1 MADVTVEFGAKDAGL
16 SQTLKNVQKELAD
29 LDTQQKKTAMS
40 ADEFQ
45 RSLSRTKGLQGMEQ
59 KLKAMS
65 SEADKSS
72 LSLGKIGLAA
82 GVAGVAVKAGMMA
95 METATAAARAVV
107 DGFVQ
112 AIDLGGKLNDLSSRT
127 GETAGNLLVLQRAFE
142 NSGVGADAVGQSI
155 NKLQKFMAEAAAGG
169 AQQTETL
176 NALGISMSDLAG
188 KTPTEQMQVLAQK
201 IAAISDPAERARAS
215 MEIFGKSG
223 GQLLPLLNDFSGELD
238 TARGQLGSMPGAM
251 DRSAKAMDDLGDG
264 MGAISSKAMEF
275 AAGFIEKALPALNAF
290 TSALSGVDATG
301 WGQALMKQVMAVTDF
316 LVSAFKAPMPAIQ
329 AIGIALLAGVKQA
342 GNNYLNSLIDAGN
355 FLRAFFSSELPK
367 LIAGQIGI
375 ALIKTVID
383 FSKFFVDNI
392 NSVVKGFEEFFGKAI
407 ENVITFFSNSFN
419 KVVNAFA
426 ADFKNAMSDPIG
438 FVTGKFNSALAFVS
452 ENGAMA
458 FKTAFDAAGGS
469 VLDKIS
475 SGLGATSDMYG
486 ERLKKNTAGL
496 TNEFNKV
503 IGSFEKSD
511 IDIFGAKESSAAAVE
526 KFKEVEAI
534 GTKIRTDFEKSA
546 KSAGEIKNNTSGAAN
561 DADSIKDSFSK
572 AESSARSM
580 KQELSTSANLLK
592 SIAEAEAKKSTG
604 ISGLE
609 ERAQKQIKGGQFQA
623 AKKTAEQIQN
633 KEVEASIRG
642 EGKGRDRR
650 SMADIGKDFGLSQ
663 QLGETSGEFAKRV
676 KDVKE
681 GKATPDKFGKSKPLA
696 EKPSVDKPGKDGKM
710 EEDKGTK
717 KSTLETTVEAMKKLL
732 EKIEPKLPQQALAI

>member
-1 MADVTVEFGAKDAGL
+1 MSDVTVKFSAEDQNL
-16 SQTLKNVQKELAD
+16 SKTITNLQRDFERLDVKSKNSSKGMD
-29 LDTQQKKTAMS
+29 LS
-40 ADEFQ
+40 F
-45 RSLSRTKGLQGMEQ
+45 
-59 KLKAMS
+59 
-65 SEADKSS
+65 
-72 LSLGKIGLAA
+72 GKIGLAA
-82 GVAGVAVKAGMMA
+82 GVAGAAVKVGMMA
-95 METATAAARAVV
+95 VEAATASARAVV
-107 DGFVQ
+107 DGFRQ
-112 AIDLGGKLNDLSSRT
+112 AIDLGGKLNELSSRT
-127 GETAGNLLVLQRAFE
+127 GETAGNLIVLQRAFE

-155 NKLQKFMAEAAAGG
+155 NKLQKFMAEAAAGS
-169 AQQTETL
+169 AQQTDTL

-201 IAAISDPAERARAS
+201 IAAISDPAQRARAS

-223 GQLLPLLNDFSGELD
+223 GQLLPLLNNFSGELD

-275 AAGFIEKALPALNAF
+275 AAGFMESALPALNMF
-290 TSALSGVDATG
+290 TKSLSGIDAAG
-301 WGQALMKQVMAVTDF
+301 WGQALMKQVMSVTNF
-316 LVSAFKAPMPAIQ
+316 LIGAFKAPMPAIQ

-355 FLRAFFSSELPK
+355 FLRAFFSSELPG

-392 NSVVKGFEEFFGKAI
+392 NSVVKGFEQFFGKAI

-419 KVVNAFA
+419 SVVNAFA

-452 ENGAMA
+452 ENGGLA

-475 SGLGATSDMYG
+475 AGLGSASDMYG
-486 ERLKKNTAGL
+486 DRLKTNTAEL
-496 TNEFNKV
+496 TDEFKKV

-511 IDIFGAKESSAAAVE
+511 IDIFGAKESSAAAAE

-534 GTKIRTDFEKSA
+534 GTKLRTDFEKSA
-546 KSAGEIKNNTSGAAN
+546 ESAEKIEKKTSGAAD
-561 DADSIKDSFSK
+561 DAEDIAGSFSK
-572 AESSARSM
+572 AEGSAKSM
-580 KQELSTSANLLK
+580 KQELSASASLLQK
-592 SIAEAEAKKSTG
+592 IAQAEAKKGSK

-609 ERAQKQIKGGQFQA
+609 ERGQKQIEKGQFQA
-623 AKKTAEQIQN
+623 ARKTAEQIRGA
-633 KEVEASIRG
+633 EVESSIRG
-642 EGKGRDRR
+642 EGKGRDTR
-650 SMADIGKDFGLSQ
+650 SMVDIGKSFGLSRQ
-663 QLGETSGEFAKRV
+663 KDETSSEFAQRV

-681 GKATPDKFGKSKPLA
+681 GKAQVADKFGRSKPLT
-696 EKPSVDKPGKDGKM
+696 EKPGEDGKTKQEMGKDKPMSLESLVM
-710 EEDKGTK
+710 EIKN
-717 KSTLETTVEAMKKLL
+717 LVA
-732 EKIEPKLPQQALAI
+732 KIEPKLPQQALAY